1 MENLNDEN
9 LVALV
14 QNGDIETFGSL
25 VERYEQKMLRY
36 AGKFLFD
43 HDNAQDVVQEV
54 FITAYTNIASFDL
67 TKRFSP
73 WLYRIAHNYFINEI
87 KKKSR
92 EPIMSFDADIFLPKL
107 FFNNDPEKDILDKE
121 LKELLD
127 LCINKINSKYKE
139 VLILY
144 YFEGLSYREIADIL
158 HIPLS
163 AVGIRL
169 NRGKKA
175 MQKIVKI

>member
-1 MENLNDEN
+1 
-9 LVALV
+9 
-14 QNGDIETFGSL
+14 
-25 VERYEQKMLRY
+25 
-36 AGKFLFD
+36 
-43 HDNAQDVVQEV
+43 
-54 FITAYTNIASFDL
+54 
-67 TKRFSP
+67 
-73 WLYRIAHNYFINEI
+73 
-87 KKKSR
+87 
-92 EPIMSFDADIFLPKL
+92 MSFDADIFLPKL

-127 LCINKINSKYKE
+127 LYINKINSKYKE

-144 YFEGLSYREIADIL
+144 YFEDLSYREISDIL

-175 MQKIVKI
+175 MQKIIKI